1 MSRIGEFLKKLR
13 TEKGLSFREAAEK
26 TGLSH
31 SYIRYVEIG
40 KRPGSETP
48 INPTPETLKR
58 FAKAYDYPYE
68 ELMRLAGY
76 LDEDGNE
83 TTASDDDGIN
93 TLAQIN
99 QLIKEYGIEQMGFFD
114 IEKWK
119 SLSEEEI
126 EEIIKHFEWVVHKA
140 KEKNKAAREDT
151 ED

>member
-1 MSRIGEFLKKLR
+1 MTF
-13 TEKGLSFREAAEK
+13 
-26 TGLSH
+26 
-31 SYIRYVEIG
+31 G
-40 KRPGSETP
+40 KRLRFLRKNRNMTQKDLADVFNLSESTIGMYERDEREP
-48 INPTPETLKR
+48 SFEFVRHLADFFNVTTDYLLGRTDLPHGYTTETKT
-58 FAKAYDYPYE
+58 E
-68 ELMRLAGY
+68 E
-76 LDEDGNE
+76 E
-83 TTASDDDGIN
+83 N
-93 TLAQIN
+93 TLAKIN